1 MCRRLAMRNIK
12 SDFLLISGEL
22 AGLSFNDNLKR
33 SLNLEQCLQDLNLR
47 YTTGVGMYEGT
58 KERCYLVRYR
68 NEAERQVVISLALDS
83 FDQQCV
89 LNHNRGKVL
98 CISKELV
105 QLAGT
110 GWQLVPDN
118 LKHLKQAYTEIGGE
132 TWELI

>member
-1 MCRRLAMRNIK
+1 MYRRPAMHNIK

-22 AGLSFNDNLKR
+22 AELSFTENLKR

-47 YTTGVGMYEGT
+47 YTAGVGMWEGT
-58 KERCYLVRYR
+58 QERCYLVRYR
-68 NEAERQVVISLALDS
+68 NETERQLVISLALDS
-83 FDQQCV
+83 FGQQCV
-89 LNHNRGKVL
+89 LNQNRGKVL

-105 QLAGT
+105 ELAGS

-118 LKHLKQAYTEIGGE
+118 LKHLKSAYTEIGGE